1 MKKLFGNKE
10 EKKSTTF
17 SIDSK
22 LGDLMKDPQSAA
34 VLEECLPGISKNPQ
48 LKMGFGMS
56 LRFIAGLP
64 QADIPKAKLDEIDAR
79 LKLIETQATA
89 PAEAPARKGFMPVD
103 NPNRNP
109 TKRLEGKVIILT
121 GVSAGLGK
129 QVAVVLAREGAKL
142 SICARR
148 VEKLMETTGL
158 CQKEGAEVLALPCDV
173 SKYEDLKNLVD
184 KTVERFGTVDVL
196 INNANFEADRMD
208 FLAQDISM
216 LDTALHTGVYAHWH
230 LMKLCYPYLKGKS
243 SSIINFTSGMYQV
256 GLELYASYAADKGA
270 IRALSMVVA
279 REWGLDGIRVNTL
292 SPVAITDT
300 IQFKLAPEYSE
311 WVKDMMSHN
320 SMGRVGDPATDIA
333 PVVIFLASEDSR
345 WITGQNINVDGGQ
358 PETIHV

>member
-1 MKKLFGNKE
+1 
-10 EKKSTTF
+10 
-17 SIDSK
+17 
-22 LGDLMKDPQSAA
+22 
-34 VLEECLPGISKNPQ
+34 
-48 LKMGFGMS
+48 LKMGYGMS
-56 LRFIAGLP
+56 LKFIAGLP
-64 QADIPKAKLDEIDAR
+64 QADIPKEKLAEIDR
-79 LKLIETQATA
+79 KLQTIAVHTA
-89 PAEAPARKGFMPVD
+89 APSEQPVKKGIAPVNEPRQ
-103 NPNRNP
+103 NPY
-109 TKRLEGKVIILT
+109 KRLEGKVVILT

-129 QVAVVLAREGAKL
+129 QLAVVLAREGAKL
-142 SICARR
+142 AICARR
-148 VEKLMETTGL
+148 MDKLTVTADL
-158 CQKEGAEVLALPCDV
+158 CKEEGAEVLALPCDV

-196 INNANFEADRMD
+196 INNANFEADRMPFMD
-208 FLAQDISM
+208 QDINM

-279 REWGLDGIRVNTL
+279 REWGLDGIRVNTI

-300 IQFKLAPEYSE
+300 ILHKLAPEYSE

-320 SMGRVGDPATDIA
+320 SMGRVGDPAADIG
-333 PVVIFLASEDSR
+333 PVVIFLATEDSR

>member
-1 MKKLFGNKE
+1 MSK
-10 EKKSTTF
+10 F

-22 LGDLMKDPQSAA
+22 LGDLMKNSQSAA
-34 VLEECLPGISKNPQ
+34 VLEECLPGISKNRQ

-56 LRFIAGLP
+56 LKFIAGLP
-64 QADIPKAKLDEIDAR
+64 QADIPSAKLSEIDAK
-79 LKLIETQATA
+79 LKALPEYEPSPDET
-89 PAEAPARKGFMPVD
+89 PIKKGITPMNEQKA
-103 NPNRNP
+103 NPN
-109 TKRLEGKVIILT
+109 KRLEGKVVILT

-129 QVAVVLAREGAKL
+129 QIAVCLAREGAKL
-142 SICARR
+142 AICSRR
-148 VEKLMETTGL
+148 KEKLAITADL
-158 CQKEGAEVLALPCDV
+158 CKQEGAEVLALQCDV
-173 SKYEDLKNLVD
+173 SVFKDLKKLVD
-184 KTVERFGTVDVL
+184 KTVKRFGTVDVL
-196 INNANFEADRMD
+196 INNANFEADRLPFMEQGTD
-208 FLAQDISM
+208 M
-216 LDTALHTGVYAHWH
+216 LDQALHTGVYAHWH

-279 REWGLDGIRVNTL
+279 REWGIDGIRVNTI

-300 IQFKLAPEYSE
+300 IVDKLSPEYSA

-320 SMGRVGDPATDIA
+320 SMGRVGDPAGDIA
-333 PVVIFLASEDSR
+333 PVVIFLATDESR